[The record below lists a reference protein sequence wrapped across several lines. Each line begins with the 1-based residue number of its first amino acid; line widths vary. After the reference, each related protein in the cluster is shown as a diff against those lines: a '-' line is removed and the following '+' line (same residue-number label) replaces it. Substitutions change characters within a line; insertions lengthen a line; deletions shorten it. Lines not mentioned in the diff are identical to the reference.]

1 MGVMSKLR
9 VAFVNTHPIQYFAP
23 SHIELSDDG
32 HVAAY
37 VSDALVCGG
46 ESLVSGYCC
55 GTHIALESV
64 NLKNRIA
71 FC

>member
-23 SHIELSDDG
+23 SHIDLSDDG

-46 ESLVSGYCC
+46 EYISCRWLLLWHSHCF
-55 GTHIALESV
+55 
-64 NLKNRIA
+64 RIG
-71 FC
+71 